1 MIDNLPGVATAS
13 MPPPSTA
20 PATNPTNPL
29 NEQDFMQ
36 LMTQELQDQ
45 DPTNPTDPTQFIGQL
60 AQFSQVDA
68 TETMQQSVSQLAA
81 SLATS
86 QAMNAA
92 NLIGKQVLAPSQTLT
107 LGSGGATGAVAVPAT
122 ASDVKVTISD
132 VAGNPVQVLDLG
144 PQAAGNATFTW
155 NGTNAAGAQVPP
167 GTYVIAASNG
177 AQALATYAGG
187 AVTSV
192 AASSSGASVNVAGV
206 GNVALNQISQIF

>member
-13 MPPPSTA
+13 MPPPA
-20 PATNPTNPL
+20 PAATNPTNPL

-92 NLIGKQVLAPSQTLT
+92 NLIGKQVLAPSPTLT
-107 LGSGGATGAVAVPAT
+107 LGSGSVTGAVAVPAT
-122 ASDVKVTISD
+122 SSDVKVAITD

-155 NGTNAAGAQVPP
+155 NGTNAAGARMPP
-167 GTYVIAASNG
+167 GTYGIAASNG

-187 AVTSV
+187 TVTSV
-192 AASSSGASVNVAGV
+192 GASASGASVNVTGL
-206 GNVALNQISQIF
+206 GNVALNQITQIF

>member
-1 MIDNLPGVATAS
+1 MIDNLPGVSTATL
-13 MPPPSTA
+13 PPPA
-20 PATNPTNPL
+20 AAATNATDPL

-92 NLIGKQVLAPSQTLT
+92 SLIGKQVMAPSSTLT
-107 LGSGGATGAVAVPAT
+107 LGSSGGVSGAVDVPTTAT
-122 ASDVKVTISD
+122 DVKVAITD
-132 VAGNPVQVLDLG
+132 AAGNPVQVLDLG
-144 PQAAGNATFTW
+144 PQPAGTTSFTW
-155 NGTNAAGAQVPP
+155 NGTNAAGAQVAA
-167 GTYVIAASNG
+167 GTYGVAATNG
-177 AQALATYAGG
+177 AQALTTYAGG
-187 AVTSV
+187 TVTSV
-192 AASSSGASVNVAGV
+192 GASSSGASVNVAGLGSV
-206 GNVALNQISQIF
+206 PLNQISQIF